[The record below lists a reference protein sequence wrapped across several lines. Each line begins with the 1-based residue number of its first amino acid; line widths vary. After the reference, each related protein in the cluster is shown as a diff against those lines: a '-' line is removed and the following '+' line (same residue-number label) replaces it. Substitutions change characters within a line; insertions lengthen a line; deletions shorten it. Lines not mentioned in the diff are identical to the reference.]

1 MRRCIMNEPTRTYL
15 ESEKDTQ
22 DQIEE
27 LQATC
32 IVKNAAGI
40 HVRPAGVIVRLFDGE
55 PCDVHFT
62 YAGKT
67 INAKSI
73 MSILMLGAPQGG
85 EILVTIR
92 SKEAHRILQKIQD
105 AFSSG
110 FGEL

>member
-1 MRRCIMNEPTRTYL
+1 MNEFISTSSSKNENTDL
-15 ESEKDTQ
+15 Q
-22 DQIEE
+22 DLFEE
-27 LQATC
+27 LEATC

-40 HVRPAGVIVRLFDGE
+40 HVRPAGIIVQLFNGE
-55 PCDVHFT
+55 DCDVRFT

-67 INAKSI
+67 INARSI

-92 SKEAHRILQKIQD
+92 SKEACRILKKIQD
-105 AFSSG
+105 AFNSG